1 MTGDATAAPIGLL
14 LPLAV
19 LAIVVGAVL
28 SAGEEAGR
36 SITRAAA
43 HEAQTEGRRR
53 GATLSAIAADPAG
66 PVSITAYLR
75 LVAEMTGAVCV
86 TLVFVVSVERWWVAL
101 VGAVAVCAAINVVL
115 VGISPRTFGRR
126 RPVAVLSAIGPFMLA
141 AHRVGRPLV
150 RALHRDGPRTASARE
165 SEGELQDMVDRV
177 AESEHIEDDEREML
191 QSVFELSRTMVR
203 EVMVPRTDMVTIAP
217 EVTLTKAMR
226 LFTRS
231 GFSRIPVTGEGLD
244 DLRGV
249 LYLKDLLRRVTGQPE
264 RGEDRVDKIMRE
276 AVFVPETKVVDDVLA
291 QMRASGVHI
300 AIAFDE
306 YGGVAG
312 LVTIEDVLEELVGDL
327 TDEHDQSEP
336 RVEEAG
342 DGFRVPARLPLDEL
356 GELFDLEIDDPEVDS
371 TGGLLTKALGRVPI
385 LGSVARAH
393 GLRLEVVEA
402 SGRRRRVST
411 ILVTRAEPEPGDG
424 GADGSADTHG
434 GSPTDGLED

>member
-1 MTGDATAAPIGLL
+1 MNEGVTEAMAAPIPLL
-14 LPLAV
+14 VAV
-19 LAIVVGAVL
+19 AVVAIAAGAIL

-43 HEAQTEGRRR
+43 HEAAIEGRRR
-53 GATLSAIAADPAG
+53 AGALRAIAAIAADSTG
-66 PVSITAYLR
+66 PVRATAYLR
-75 LVAEMTGAVCV
+75 LVTEMTGAVCV
-86 TLVFVVSVERWWVAL
+86 TLVYAVVFERWWVAL
-101 VGAVAVCAAINVVL
+101 LCAVATVALLNIVV
-115 VGISPRTFGRR
+115 VGISPRTLGRR
-126 RPVAVLSAIGPFMLA
+126 RPVAVLALVGPFMHG
-141 AHRVGRPLV
+141 AHRIMAPFVARVGPS
-150 RALHRDGPRTASARE
+150 RASGPTWE
-165 SEGELQDMVDRV
+165 TEGELQDMVDRV
-177 AESEHIEDDEREML
+177 AESAHIEDDEREML

-203 EVMVPRTDMVTIAP
+203 EVMVPRTDMVTVRP
-217 EVTLTKAMR
+217 DVTLTKALS

-231 GFSRIPVTGEGLD
+231 GFSRIPVAGESLD

-249 LYLKDLLRRVTGQPE
+249 LYLKDLLRKLTSAPE
-264 RGEDRVDKIMRE
+264 RSEHRIERVMRE
-276 AVFVPETKVVDDVLA
+276 AVFVPETKVVDDMLA

-336 RVEEAG
+336 QVEPDG
-342 DGFRVPARLPLDEL
+342 DGYRVPARLPLDEL

-385 LGSVARAH
+385 LGSVALDH
-393 GLRLEVVEA
+393 GLRFEVVEA

-411 ILVTRAEPEPGDG
+411 ILVTRAQENSPAEPT
-424 GADGSADTHG
+424 THPEETPHG
-434 GSPTDGLED
+434 P